1 MGKKHRQRR
10 LSHKSRRWP
19 RSWRR
24 NPSSA
29 KPARADHQ
37 HHKGQNHHHCHPVS
51 PQTETHHFKITDLK
65 YDRHPNTDK
74 YDPED
79 QSPLANR
86 RSRTTSQQETGWI
99 RRKPSWNFSPP
110 KSNISGR
117 QRTEWSH
124 QNHTQQNAIQIGWKN
139 VLQKVSFEPTNITF
153 YDKEKFMTHPT
164 KEQPT
169 PTA

>member
-1 MGKKHRQRR
+1 MKTQILFRVTHPETPEKATSSMGKKHRQRR

-37 HHKGQNHHHCHPVS
+37 HHKGQNHHHCHPVA

-65 YDRHPNTDK
+65 YDRHPHTDK

-79 QSPLANR
+79 QSPLANHADHHDHVRHHNR
-86 RSRTTSQQETGWI
+86 RQDGSEGNLAATTAHQRVTYQDDRELNEAI
-99 RRKPSWNFSPP
+99 RIILSKTRYK
-110 KSNISGR
+110 
-117 QRTEWSH
+117 
-124 QNHTQQNAIQIGWKN
+124 
-139 VLQKVSFEPTNITF
+139 
-153 YDKEKFMTHPT
+153 
-164 KEQPT
+164 
-169 PTA
+169 